1 MPDEPRTEYLAH
13 DDGRWIEYTLDSF
26 QQRALGPEKRGGLIV
41 GRDPQCDI
49 VIDDDDVEDFHVR
62 LFGSGLHP
70 NCIECIAGCAQR
82 FETQLHPGDE
92 LPGGGKFAGWSEAHW
107 NPGEVSPELRAA
119 LAVAHDAE
127 LEGRHTDADAIRL
140 QAGYRKI
147 HVPWRKQWPE
157 RLARSEQL
165 LRIRVEAE
173 GTSQVYALGGF
184 ARLDGGVTIGGDPSH
199 DVYVPQAGANL
210 AYLMPHFGDDVRIDV
225 LAGRVRELSF
235 YTPRE
240 RDGWFRMRRW
250 QRFGIGDAVVQLC
263 RWPKRGEAM
272 R

>member
-1 MPDEPRTEYLAH
+1 VADEPRTEYLAH
-13 DDGRWIEYTLDSF
+13 DDGRWIEYTLDSL
-26 QQRALGPEKRGGLIV
+26 QQRALGPEKQGGLIV
-41 GRDPQCDI
+41 GRDPECDI
-49 VIDDDDVEDFHVR
+49 VIDDDGIEDFHLR
-62 LFGSGLHP
+62 LFRGHRSDY
-70 NCIECIAGCAQR
+70 IECIAGTAR
-82 FETQLHPGDE
+82 RGEMTFHPGDE
-92 LPGGGKFAGWSEAHW
+92 PHGGGTFAGWREATW
-107 NPGEVSPELRAA
+107 NPDEASPELRVA

-127 LEGRHTDADAIRL
+127 LEGRHADADAIRL

-147 HVPWRKQWPE
+147 RVPWRKEMPE

-173 GTSQVYALGGF
+173 GTSQVYALGGV
-184 ARLDGGVTIGGDPSH
+184 ARIDGGVTIGGDPSH

-225 LAGRVRELSF
+225 LAGRVRELSL

-240 RDGWFRMRRW
+240 RDGWFRIRRW
-250 QRFGIGDAVVQLC
+250 QRFGIGDAIVQLC
-263 RWPKRGEAM
+263 RWPKRGETL